1 MDYET
6 TTELFRCIRLLKEHV
21 EASTLEFENDW
32 PDMEHIKNLS
42 ELSSDMEKK
51 IFDIANR

>member
-6 TTELFRCIRLLKEHV
+6 TTELFRCIRILKSLV
-21 EASTLEFENDW
+21 ESATLEGAKDW
-32 PDMEHIKNLS
+32 PDMEHIKGLNTYCS
-42 ELSSDMEKK
+42 EMEKK